1 MENIRT
7 KFYYESPETYEN
19 NGSKGIYINQNLR
32 TSKNGKSIRISSQ
45 DVITSLVNDVV
56 TDKLLSA
63 KKELLFDEKVI
74 QYIFTIKL
82 DDTKT
87 STIELNNPTR
97 IKEGIYS
104 ELVRNDIEKFDKLTQ
119 LGKKEDKINKTN
131 KIIAALIGLGIALGT
146 AYSFKTAIDYEKE
159 EHANAG
165 DKLRSE
171 YSFMDDSEYEEMIQ
185 KGKEIWKI
193 NQSATSKTYTK
204 K

>member
-87 STIELNNPTR
+87 STIELNIPTR

-159 EHANAG
+159 EHANVG

>member
-87 STIELNNPTR
+87 STIELNIPTR

>member
-19 NGSKGIYINQNLR
+19 HGSKGIYINQNLR

-87 STIELNNPTR
+87 STIELNIPTR

-119 LGKKEDKINKTN
+119 LGKKEEKINKTN

>member
-87 STIELNNPTR
+87 STIELNIPTR
-97 IKEGIYS
+97 IKDGIYC
-104 ELVRNDIEKFDKLTQ
+104 ELVRDDIEKLDKLTQ
-119 LGKKEDKINKTN
+119 LGKKEEKSNRTN

>member
-87 STIELNNPTR
+87 STIELNIPTR

-159 EHANAG
+159 EHTNAG

>member
-1 MENIRT
+1 MENIRI

-56 TDKLLSA
+56 ADKLLSA

-87 STIELNNPTR
+87 STIELNIPTR

>member
-7 KFYYESPETYEN
+7 KLYYESPEKYEN

-87 STIELNNPTR
+87 STIELNIPTR

-119 LGKKEDKINKTN
+119 LGKKEEKINKTN